1 MVKERYKD
9 DSLDLADAGAKVKAL
24 INEHLID
31 LGINP
36 KIPPIELLSADFMAN
51 VRKHAGGDPEAK
63 ASEMEHALRK
73 HCTVHFDEDPA
84 FYKRLSDKLEK
95 LIQEHRNNWE
105 ALAEGYEQLRAE
117 AIAGRTEGIE
127 GLTKEATTFY
137 DYVTQL
143 AFDQGDVPFQ
153 DQQRL
158 KELMLRIVAILQD
171 TIGIIDFWKKPIE
184 VKRLRGNIDTEI
196 LLANIP
202 QLTEQHERIAVEI
215 VKLAEKRHEELTK

>member
-1 MVKERYKD
+1 
-9 DSLDLADAGAKVKAL
+9 
-24 INEHLID
+24 
-31 LGINP
+31 
-36 KIPPIELLSADFMAN
+36 
-51 VRKHAGGDPEAK
+51 
-63 ASEMEHALRK
+63 MEHALRK

-105 ALAEGYEQLRAE
+105 ALAEGYEQLRTE
-117 AIAGRTEGIE
+117 AIAGRTEAIE

-143 AFDQGDVPFQ
+143 AFDQGNVPSK

-158 KELMLRIVAILQD
+158 KELMLRIVELLQNS
-171 TIGIIDFWKKPIE
+171 IGIIDFWKKPIE

-202 QLTEQHERIAVEI
+202 QFTDQHERVAVKI
-215 VKLAEKRHEELTK
+215 VRLAEKRHEELTK

>member
-1 MVKERYKD
+1 
-9 DSLDLADAGAKVKAL
+9 VKAL

-36 KIPPIELLSADFMAN
+36 KIPPIELLSADFLAH
-51 VRKHAGGDPEAK
+51 VRKHAAGDPEAK

-95 LIQEHRNNWE
+95 LIQEHKNNWE

-117 AIAGRTEGIE
+117 ALAGRTESIE

-137 DYVTQL
+137 DYVMQL
-143 AFDQGDVPFQ
+143 AFVHSAVPSQ
-153 DQQRL
+153 DRQQL
-158 KELMLRIVAILQD
+158 KQLMLRVVEILQD
-171 TIGIIDFWKKPIE
+171 TIGIIDFWKKPTE

-202 QLTEQHERIAVEI
+202 QLAEQHERIAVEI
-215 VKLAEKRHEELTK
+215 LKLAEKRHEELAK

>member
-1 MVKERYKD
+1 M
-9 DSLDLADAGAKVKAL
+9 KAL

-36 KIPPIELLSADFMAN
+36 KIPPIELLSADFLAH
-51 VRKHAGGDPEAK
+51 VRKHAAGDPEAK

-95 LIQEHRNNWE
+95 LIQEHKNNWE

-117 AIAGRTEGIE
+117 ALAGRTESIE

-137 DYVTQL
+137 DYVMQL
-143 AFDQGDVPFQ
+143 AFVHSAVPSQ
-153 DQQRL
+153 DRQQL
-158 KELMLRIVAILQD
+158 KQLMLRVVEILQD
-171 TIGIIDFWKKPIE
+171 TIGIIDFWKKPTE

-202 QLTEQHERIAVEI
+202 QLAEQHERIAVEI
-215 VKLAEKRHEELTK
+215 LKLAEKRHEELAK

>member
-1 MVKERYKD
+1 M
-9 DSLDLADAGAKVKAL
+9 
-24 INEHLID
+24 
-31 LGINP
+31 
-36 KIPPIELLSADFMAN
+36 
-51 VRKHAGGDPEAK
+51 
-63 ASEMEHALRK
+63 
-73 HCTVHFDEDPA
+73 HFDEDPA

-95 LIQEHRNNWE
+95 LIQEHKNNWE

-117 AIAGRTEGIE
+117 ALAGRTEAIE

-143 AFDQGDVPFQ
+143 AFGHSDVHSQ
-153 DQQRL
+153 DRQRL
-158 KELMLRIVAILQD
+158 KQLMLRIVEMLQD

-196 LLANIP
+196 LLADIP
-202 QLTEQHERIAVEI
+202 QLAEQHERIAVEI